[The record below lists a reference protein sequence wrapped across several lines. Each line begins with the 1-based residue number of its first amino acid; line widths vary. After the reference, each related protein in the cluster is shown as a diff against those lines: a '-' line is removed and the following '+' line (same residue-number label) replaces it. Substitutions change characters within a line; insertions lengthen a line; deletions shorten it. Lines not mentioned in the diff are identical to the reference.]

1 MKSPFYRSL
10 QSRLKLT
17 FDVFQNK
24 ALDDLDALMPKSVV
38 DTFSDTKK
46 KRRACLGDI
55 RVEKIRQLLDTGFGV
70 TRSKMQISFHESF
83 LAACSRH
90 LYEHDNP
97 DWARIKQNQGWDD
110 TRSVVLCQTPRRFGK
125 TWSGKCLSEDEIICV

>member
-1 MKSPFYRSL
+1 MKSAFYRSL

-97 DWARIKQNQGWDD
+97 DWARIKQNQGWND
-110 TRSVVLCQTPRRFGK
+110 TRR
-125 TWSGKCLSEDEIICV
+125 